1 MEVEKKLYRIAEV
14 TKNIGLPASTIRHW
28 VKEFPQLKPV
38 RNAKGT
44 VYYTHHDLQTM
55 IQIKH
60 LLKEQGMTI
69 EGAKQYLKASKNG
82 ADNFEVIEKLKGVR
96 RFLEELRDSLQ

>member
-1 MEVEKKLYRIAEV
+1 MDTEKKLYRIAEV
-14 TKNIGLPASTIRHW
+14 TKQTGMPASTIRFW
-28 VKEFPQLKPV
+28 VKEFPQLKPEK
-38 RNAKGT
+38 NAKGT
-44 VYYTHHDLQTM
+44 VYYSHQDLQTM

-82 ADNFEVIEKLKGVR
+82 SDNFEVIEKLKEVR
-96 RFLEELRDSLQ
+96 SFLEELRDSLE

>member
-1 MEVEKKLYRIAEV
+1 MEEEKKLYRIAEV
-14 TKNIGLPASTIRHW
+14 TKNMGMPASTIRYW
-28 VKEFPQLKPV
+28 VKEFSQLKPQK
-38 RNAKGT
+38 NAKGT
-44 VYYTHHDLQTM
+44 VYYTHQDLQTM

-82 ADNFEVIEKLKGVR
+82 DDNFEIIEKLKGVR
-96 RFLEELRDSLQ
+96 SFLEELRDSI